1 MGRAGLHL
9 VRKGCERE
17 HRSSPCN
24 GVEGGGRRRAG
35 WEMTAEQDS
44 ALRFKVLAGLERF
57 RFW

>member
-24 GVEGGGRRRAG
+24 GVEGGGA
-35 WEMTAEQDS
+35 AEGGGG
-44 ALRFKVLAGLERF
+44 K
-57 RFW
+57 